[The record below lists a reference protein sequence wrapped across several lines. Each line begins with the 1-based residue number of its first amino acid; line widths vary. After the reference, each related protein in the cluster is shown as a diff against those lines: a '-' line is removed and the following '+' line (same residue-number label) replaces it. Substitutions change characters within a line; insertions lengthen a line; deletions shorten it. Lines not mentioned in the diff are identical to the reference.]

1 MQPDTVM
8 TLRVTSRPFQALGK
22 CSATS
27 KWDPLFA
34 QLTPEQN
41 CIEGFETEDDAR
53 ACGQAL
59 KKWMDKRGIKGLARA
74 TKKNLDGQP
83 CVWLLYEKPPATAW
97 KPEQPATFSG
107 AEPNPRP
114 PAAKPVGR
122 ARKDAA

>member
-8 TLRVTSRPFQALGK
+8 TLRITARPFQPLANTGLP
-22 CSATS
+22 S

-34 QLTPEQN
+34 QLTPESA
-41 CIEGFETEDDAR
+41 CIEGFEEEDAR
-53 ACGQAL
+53 ACATAL
-59 KKWMDKRGIKGLARA
+59 KKWIDKRGIAGKARA
-74 TKKNLDGQP
+74 TKSNTDGQP

-107 AEPNPRP
+107 AEPKPRP

-122 ARKDAA
+122 PRKDAA